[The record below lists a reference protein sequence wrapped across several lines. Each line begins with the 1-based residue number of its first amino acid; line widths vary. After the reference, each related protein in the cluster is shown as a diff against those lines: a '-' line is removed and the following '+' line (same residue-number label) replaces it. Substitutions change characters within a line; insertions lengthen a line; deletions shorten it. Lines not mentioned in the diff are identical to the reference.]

1 MQKIVI
7 SANTS
12 WFIYNFFRSSI
23 VEFLH
28 NGNQLHIV
36 APFDQN
42 TAKLKKLGC
51 HCHPIALNRSGMNPF
66 CELKSLYQYWRIYRQ
81 IKPDVVLNFTPKVN
95 IYSATICRW
104 LGILC
109 INNVA
114 GLGSIFIEKGL
125 KSKVG
130 RFLLKHTQP
139 YVDHIV
145 FQNPDDH
152 KVYLDNGYT
161 SESKSSRVYG
171 IGINLKNFR
180 PIEAPDDGVV
190 RFILVARMLITK
202 GVYDFVDA
210 AKIVKDKLQELGA
223 TDLSYQFSL
232 LGYVDKGNPQGLS
245 LEELQRIHNDPDL
258 PVEYLGSTHDVF
270 SVVKDYDCIV
280 LPSFYREG
288 VPQCLIEACAM
299 AKPIITTNNVGC
311 KETVRHGHNGYLVK
325 KRDPE
330 DLANAM
336 VNMITLSHKERIKMG
351 NKGRKRAQKYFCH
364 LKISRHYMSLIHRLL
379 KMDT

>member
-7 SANTS
+7 AANTS
-12 WFIYNFFRSSI
+12 WFIYNFFRASI

-28 NGNQLHIV
+28 NGNQLHII
-36 APFDQN
+36 APFDDN
-42 TAKLKKLGC
+42 TKKLQSLGC
-51 HCHPIALNRSGMNPF
+51 HCHPIRLNRSGMNPI
-66 CELKSLYQYWRIYRQ
+66 CELSSLLQYLKLYRRL
-81 IKPDVVLNFTPKVN
+81 KPDVVLNFTPKVN
-95 IYSATICRW
+95 IYSAMACRW
-104 LGILC
+104 LRITC

-114 GLGSIFIEKGL
+114 GLGSIFIESGL
-125 KSKVG
+125 KSHIG
-130 RFLLKHTQP
+130 RFLLKRTQP
-139 YVDHIV
+139 HVDHIV

-152 KVYLDNGYT
+152 KVYLDNGYI
-161 SESKSSRVYG
+161 SQEKSSRVYG
-171 IGINLKNFR
+171 IGINLRNFR
-180 PIEAPDDGVV
+180 PVEAPDDGIV

-210 AKIVKDKLQELGA
+210 TKIVKQTLQETGNNE
-223 TDLSYQFSL
+223 TQYQFSL

-245 LEELQRIHNDPDL
+245 LEELQRIHDDPDL

-311 KETVRHGHNGYLVK
+311 KETVRNGHNGYLVK
-325 KRDPE
+325 KRNPQ
-330 DLANAM
+330 DLADAM
-336 VNMITLSHKERIKMG
+336 IKMIHLSHKERIKMG
-351 NKGRKRAQKYFCH
+351 NKGRQRAKKYFCH
-364 LKISRHYMSLIHRLL
+364 LKISRHYMRLIHLLL
-379 KMDT
+379 KK